1 MYIYIYMYWWIDAW
15 METYMNRS
23 IDWRVD
29 RWCPSQTFKWLLSM
43 KTRATFSGFNLHF
56 LKWSNGCSKNW
67 HSDSSK
73 WKKRQTSQIP
83 FSGKQWLVVAVLEF
97 CSTLFKSN
105 PVASSAFH
113 VDHHPGTF
121 IFDAGMV
128 TTIATVGWSYSILYA
143 LVHNPQSIW

>member
-1 MYIYIYMYWWIDAW
+1 MKKTTNIADSLQWQAMARSGSSWILLHAIQG
-15 METYMNRS
+15 TS
-23 IDWRVD
+23 I
-29 RWCPSQTFKWLLSM
+29 F
-43 KTRATFSGFNLHF
+43 H
-56 LKWSNGCSKNW
+56 
-67 HSDSSK
+67 
-73 WKKRQTSQIP
+73 
-83 FSGKQWLVVAVLEF
+83 
-97 CSTLFKSN
+97 N